1 MHTTT
6 RLSASQARYRADRLI
21 QSILAQGESLNMN
34 ANNEEFTFD
43 RRGAEAFAKKE
54 TSGLL
59 RLAKYVAVLGA
70 TGAAIYYL
78 NPTAVASLAQA
89 TKCAYSKLPTGS
101 DARRK
106 LAAAW
111 SKVQGKLLGTVNVL
125 DTTAGGI
132 TAAAPGGVTNA
143 RAPLFGRVTRR
154 PRSVVKWY
162 EETGVQNAVGRATSR
177 AARGA
182 RVAAGAGLLVT
193 DGISRAAV
201 LDHQARMAI
210 HGTAAV
216 AAAAVT
222 LLPRSAEAKH
232 AAKAYA
238 SKGYT
243 AKNKKARFNAYHEIG
258 EYLDTKYEFK
268 NAKDRDFFIRKV
280 LNQPPK

>member
-1 MHTTT
+1 
-6 RLSASQARYRADRLI
+6 
-21 QSILAQGESLNMN
+21 MN

-70 TGAAIYYL
+70 TGAAMYYL

-89 TKCAYSKLPTGS
+89 TKSAYSKLPMGS
-101 DARRK
+101 ETRRK

-111 SKVQGKLLGTVNVL
+111 SKVQGKLLGTVDVL
-125 DTTAGGI
+125 DTAGGI

-143 RAPLFGRVTRR
+143 RAPLCGRVTRT
-154 PRSVVKWY
+154 PRSVAKWY
-162 EETGVQNAVGRATSR
+162 AETGVKKAVNR

-182 RVAAGAGLLVT
+182 RAAGRAGLLAT
-193 DGISRAAV
+193 NGISRAAV

-216 AAAAVT
+216 AAAAVA
-222 LLPRSAEAKH
+222 LRPRSAEAKH
-232 AAKAYA
+232 AKAYA
-238 SKGYT
+238 NEGHT
-243 AKNKKARFNAYHEIG
+243 AKNKKARFSAYREIS
-258 EYLDTKYEFK
+258 EYLDSKYEFK

>member
-1 MHTTT
+1 MTT

-21 QSILAQGESLNMN
+21 QSMLAQGESLNMN

-70 TGAAIYYL
+70 TGAAMYYL

-89 TKCAYSKLPTGS
+89 TKSAYSKLPMGS
-101 DARRK
+101 ETRRK

-111 SKVQGKLLGTVNVL
+111 SKVQGKLLGTVDVL
-125 DTTAGGI
+125 DTAGGI
-132 TAAAPGGVTNA
+132 TAAGGVTNA

-154 PRSVVKWY
+154 PRSVAKWY
-162 EETGVQNAVGRATSR
+162 AETGVKNAVGRATSH

-182 RVAAGAGLLVT
+182 RAAGRAGLLAT
-193 DGISRAAV
+193 NGISRAAV

-210 HGTAAV
+210 HGAAAV
-216 AAAAVT
+216 AAAAVA
-222 LLPRSAEAKH
+222 LRPRSAEAKH
-232 AAKAYA
+232 AKAYA
-238 SKGYT
+238 NEGHT
-243 AKNKKARFNAYHEIG
+243 AKNKKARFSAYREIS
-258 EYLDTKYEFK
+258 EYLDSKYEFK